1 MLYFP
6 PWKDQFTHCPFI
18 VLKQILRLVS
28 VEETAA
34 PFDVVDTDTERTRG
48 RISVDLLQYGIAVA
62 LTIVLHHQVQIVAL
76 LCLQVT
82 GRDLAS
88 PSLAYLMLFS
98 TKVCTERIGTCQSS
112 TSGSTVISLV
122 TGRPVTCF

>member
-1 MLYFP
+1 MLFP

-28 VEETAA
+28 IEETAA
-34 PFDVVDTDTERTRG
+34 PFDVVDTDTERTRS
-48 RISVDLLQYGIAVA
+48 RISVDFLQYGITVA
-62 LTIVLHHQVQIVAL
+62 LTIVLHHQVQITAL

-82 GRDLAS
+82 GRDLDLQRTA
-88 PSLAYLMLFS
+88 
-98 TKVCTERIGTCQSS
+98 GTCQSS